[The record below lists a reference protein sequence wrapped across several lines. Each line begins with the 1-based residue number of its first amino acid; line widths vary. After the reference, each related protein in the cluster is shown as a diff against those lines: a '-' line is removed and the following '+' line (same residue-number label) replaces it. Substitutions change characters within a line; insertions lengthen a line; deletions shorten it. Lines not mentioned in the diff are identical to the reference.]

1 MKISIRA
8 IQSEEVAAFRRAMSV
23 PFGFNVRDEDDEPF
37 TRIAELDR
45 MRVAFDGDQIVGTL
59 AAFTKKLTVP
69 GGQQIPMA
77 GTTMVTVL
85 PTHRRRGILRALM
98 LDHLR
103 EVPEPIAGLWASE
116 SSIYGRFGYGMSA
129 ESAHATLPKEFARL
143 RAAPVEPTEFV
154 RLVEIDEARR
164 VIPSLFDAMRAQCPG
179 MISRSE
185 SWWTERVFGDPEY
198 RRMDSSTARY
208 AVCLRDGCPVGY
220 VIFRYLL
227 KFNADSVPKIVEMIS
242 EDSQAHRALWEF
254 ILGIDL
260 ATSIEYPNMPVDD
273 PVVWW
278 LSYPRRLERKHEDSL
293 WLRPRDISV
302 CLAAR
307 RYATSGTLLF
317 RFKDDQLPD
326 NNGDYQLTVDDAG
339 HGRCERIE
347 AGNATTLA
355 LTPFSLGTIFLGAHS
370 VHDLAA
376 GGVITGAPATIDTA
390 NAMFAWHRKPW
401 CDTVF

>member
-45 MRVAFDGDQIVGTL
+45 MRAAFDGDQIVGTL

-154 RLVEIDEARR
+154 RLVEIEEARR
-164 VIPSLFDAMRAQCPG
+164 VIPSLFDAMRSP
-179 MISRSE
+179 
-185 SWWTERVFGDPEY
+185 
-198 RRMDSSTARY
+198 
-208 AVCLRDGCPVGY
+208 
-220 VIFRYLL
+220 
-227 KFNADSVPKIVEMIS
+227 
-242 EDSQAHRALWEF
+242 
-254 ILGIDL
+254 
-260 ATSIEYPNMPVDD
+260 
-273 PVVWW
+273 
-278 LSYPRRLERKHEDSL
+278 
-293 WLRPRDISV
+293 
-302 CLAAR
+302 
-307 RYATSGTLLF
+307 
-317 RFKDDQLPD
+317 
-326 NNGDYQLTVDDAG
+326 
-339 HGRCERIE
+339 
-347 AGNATTLA
+347 
-355 LTPFSLGTIFLGAHS
+355 
-370 VHDLAA
+370 
-376 GGVITGAPATIDTA
+376 
-390 NAMFAWHRKPW
+390 
-401 CDTVF
+401 